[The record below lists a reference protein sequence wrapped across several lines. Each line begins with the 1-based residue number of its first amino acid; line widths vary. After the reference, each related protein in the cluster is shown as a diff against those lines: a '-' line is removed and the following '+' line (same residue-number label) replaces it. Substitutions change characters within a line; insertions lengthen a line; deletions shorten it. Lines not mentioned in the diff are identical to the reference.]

1 MRAHLSTKRWQDGVI
16 LLLGIWLVIS
26 PWAFGYPND
35 SPPAINAVIAG
46 AIMAILAAFDLYKT
60 YIWAVLLN
68 IVIGAWVAVS
78 PWLVQTLPDRGMSAN
93 LLIVGIATIVLGL
106 WELRSDPELH
116 RQWKRTGT
124 AS

>member
-1 MRAHLSTKRWQDGVI
+1 MSAHLSTKRWQDGVI

-26 PWAFGYPND
+26 PWVFGYPND
-35 SPPAINAVIAG
+35 SPPTINAVIAG

-60 YIWAVLLN
+60 YVWAVLLN
-68 IVIGAWVAVS
+68 IVLGAWVAAS
-78 PWLVQTLPDRGMSAN
+78 PWLVTSNRMMSAS

>member
-1 MRAHLSTKRWQDGVI
+1 MHLSTKRWQDGAI

-26 PWAFGYPND
+26 PWAFGYPSD

-46 AIMAILAAFDLYKT
+46 AIMSILAAFDLYKS

-68 IVIGAWVAVS
+68 IVIGVWVAVS
-78 PWLVQTLPDRGMSAN
+78 PWLVKTDHAMSAS
-93 LLIVGIATIVLGL
+93 LLVVGVATIVLGL
-106 WELRSDPELH
+106 WELRSDPELQ
-116 RQWKRTGT
+116 RQWKGTGT